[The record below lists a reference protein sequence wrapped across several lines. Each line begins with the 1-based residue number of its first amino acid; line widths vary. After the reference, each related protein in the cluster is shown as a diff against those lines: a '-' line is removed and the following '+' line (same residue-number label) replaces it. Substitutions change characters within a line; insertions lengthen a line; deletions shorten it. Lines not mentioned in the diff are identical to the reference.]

1 MGDAYIAVIPDC
13 PTHGTMH
20 RVQAKRALG
29 NGWYVL
35 EAAYWVCHGFDGEG
49 CDHVVDDKDLDW
61 HPMGEAEFNWTW
73 APDREVIIQRQ
84 VLP

>member
-35 EAAYWVCHGFDGEG
+35 RAATMWSMT
-49 CDHVVDDKDLDW
+49 KT
-61 HPMGEAEFNWTW
+61 WTGTPW
-73 APDREVIIQRQ
+73 GRLSLTGPGHRTAR
-84 VLP
+84 